1 MRIIGIDPGS
11 AVTGYGI
18 VELADGVIRHLDN
31 GGISPRPN
39 LPYPQ
44 RLHYIYTALT
54 QLIEDH
60 RLDAAVIE
68 KVFVAKNARSSLLLG
83 QARGVAMLAA
93 TSAGLKMA
101 EYTPAEVKMAV
112 VGTGRAT
119 KHQVQCMVKTILGL
133 NEVAQEDASDALAV
147 AICHCHS
154 AGLKERIEE
163 SLRNQEVGSRK

>member
-18 VELADGVIRHLDN
+18 VELTDGVIRHLDN
-31 GGISPRPN
+31 GGISTRPN

-44 RLHYIYTALT
+44 RLHNIYTTLT
-54 QLIEDH
+54 SLIEAYRPDT
-60 RLDAAVIE
+60 AVIE
-68 KVFVAKNARSSLLLG
+68 NVFVAKNARSSLLLG
-83 QARGVAMLAA
+83 QARGVAMTAA

-119 KHQVQCMVKTILGL
+119 KQQVQYMVKTILGL
-133 NEVAQEDASDALAV
+133 EQVAAEDASDALAA
-147 AICHCHS
+147 AICHCHR
-154 AGLKERIEE
+154 AGLEERIEE
-163 SLRNQEVGSRK
+163 SLKNP